1 MKLSTRSRYGF
12 RAALELA
19 VEYGKGP
26 LQIKTMAEREGI
38 SNKYLEQIIA
48 ILKASGLVT
57 SMRGPRGGYSLAKHP
72 SEIKLLEIFGI
83 LEGPVVTVE
92 CVDHPEYCARCT
104 DCVTRRVW
112 QEMQQAMSAVLES
125 KTLQTLVDDLLKNQQ
140 TADYQI

>member
-19 VEYGKGP
+19 VEYKKGP

-48 ILKASGLVT
+48 IMKASGLVT

-72 SEIKLLEIFGI
+72 SEVKLIDIFNI
-83 LEGPVVTVE
+83 LEGPVITVE
-92 CVDHPEYCARCT
+92 CVDHPDYCARCT
-104 DCVTRRVW
+104 DCVTRQVW
-112 QEMQQAMSAVLES
+112 EEMQHAMAAVLES
-125 KTLQTLVDDLLKNQQ
+125 KTLQTLVDDLIKNRES
-140 TADYQI
+140 ANYQI